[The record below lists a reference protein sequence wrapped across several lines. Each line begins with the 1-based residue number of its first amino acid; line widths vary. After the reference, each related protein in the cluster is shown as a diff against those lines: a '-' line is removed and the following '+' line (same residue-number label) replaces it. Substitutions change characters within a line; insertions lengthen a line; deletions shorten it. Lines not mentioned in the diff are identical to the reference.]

1 MKNFNYKSSA
11 VAEIGDRGHNRQGR
25 KEGAAV
31 PLSPGELG
39 PRLTQCGL
47 GRVFFSTKW
56 RLHPSS
62 RLATIDMGKKLR
74 AVLLGPHLTQRRVGR
89 SLPPYQVAS

>member
-1 MKNFNYKSSA
+1 MKNFNYKSAA

-47 GRVFFSTKW
+47 GRVYFRTKW

-62 RLATIDMGKKLR
+62 RLATIDIGKELR

-89 SLPPYQVAS
+89 GLPPYQVAS